1 MGSSE
6 RDPNVYSYGK
16 PPLAIVSTILALLP
30 PLEKKARGD

>member
-30 PLEKKARGD
+30 R